1 VSFAE
6 GASPDTRNYR
16 VSCDKAREVLGFETT
31 WTARKGAEELAA
43 AYRQVG
49 LTLAE
54 FEGPRYQ
61 RLAHLRQLMAEGAV
75 DTTLR
80 FTGT

>member
-1 VSFAE
+1 
-6 GASPDTRNYR
+6 
-16 VSCDKAREVLGFETT
+16 VLGFETE
-31 WTARKGAEELAA
+31 WTARKGAEELYA

-61 RLAHLRQLMAEGAV
+61 RLAHLRQLMDEGAV
-75 DTTLR
+75 DQTMRWT
-80 FTGT
+80 